1 MTEFAGV
8 DPDRLRTL
16 ADRLKDLA
24 DTLARV
30 GPTIR
35 NNFSEWGGTLNLG
48 PLHQQATQVGE
59 DARKMAL
66 RADEALNLLRQ
77 PNGAAFCTPTGDW
90 VDIPWDT
97 KDINSV
103 QEAQQEAA
111 SLRKALD
118 SPKDAASRALINEIG
133 QSLADHQGDS
143 AYMTAFMR
151 AGGIADATQVAN
163 SLVNKDGAKKGLP
176 LSREAQGT
184 LAQFGKATQAMS
196 SLAVKGDYPKPAPN
210 YLAPLIDPP
219 DSAVWSTAML
229 FAYGPPGDTW
239 DPTVLSDVGTRML
252 AWRAKQEAEPGG
264 LRPGYTPQVSG
275 SSWYGYGASPY
286 SGPQPHAWYQDV
298 GLNPSMND
306 SDHGQALTRA
316 VMANDPSLAIMRALA
331 QNAQASRDLLT
342 KPEGVGLKNAQQ
354 LVNHTWQTPSPE
366 GDMDESGPVGD
377 ILTFAATDR
386 SPAHIDQSG
395 QAADNILTAAAK
407 EKDIFFTENKTERQQ
422 GYRQD
427 YPDYPK
433 ATSMALASITGT
445 WAQDLG
451 STIKTADSASHTHG
465 YDPQSHR
472 LGSNSADLENVMQ
485 LFVKGNPDA
494 AAMFDTTLHEQVSE
508 AAAGPDPDHD
518 LLTIGNTAGLFTKAK
533 VAVNYTQAQQI
544 DEDHKRNLALLNTA
558 GLLFGFV
565 PGAPDDAPKVLAKGI
580 KYSQNLTTI
589 GRTIGA
595 PTQDPFST
603 DNAASR
609 EALNKDEAHD
619 QYKSFSPAVV
629 QGLIRSGR
637 MKPPAGDP
645 SWYDPATKTVS
656 TDANSVNGFNTW
668 LGEQRLPDSYIGQFQ
683 SGFDTQE
690 GDVSGS

>member
-1 MTEFAGV
+1 MGDFAGV
-8 DPDRLRTL
+8 DPHRLRVL
-16 ADRLKDLA
+16 ANRLRDLA
-24 DTLARV
+24 DVLARV
-30 GPTIR
+30 APATR
-35 NNFSEWGGTLNLG
+35 SRFNEWGGTLNLSQ
-48 PLHQQATQVGE
+48 LHQQASQVGV
-59 DARKMAL
+59 DAGKMAL
-66 RADEALNLLRQ
+66 RADEALNLLHQ
-77 PNGAAFCTPTGDW
+77 PNGAAFCTPNGDW
-90 VDIPWDT
+90 VNIPWDT
-97 KDINSV
+97 KDINAA

-111 SLRKALD
+111 TLKAALD
-118 SPKDAASRALINEIG
+118 HPEDAASRETIAEIG
-133 QSLADHQGDS
+133 QSLADHQGDP

-151 AGGIADATQVAN
+151 SGGIADATQVAN
-163 SLVNKDGAKKGLP
+163 SLLDEDGAKKGQR
-176 LSREAQGT
+176 LSKESQRT
-184 LAQFGKATQAMS
+184 LAQFARATQVMS
-196 SLAVKGDYPKPAPN
+196 TLAVKGDYPRPAPN

-219 DSAVWSTAML
+219 DSAVWSTGML

-252 AWRAKQEAEPGG
+252 TWRAKQEAGPGG
-264 LRPGYTPQVSG
+264 LRPGYTPQAGG

-286 SGPQPHAWYQDV
+286 SGPQPHAWYQDI
-298 GLNPSMND
+298 GLDPSMSD
-306 SDHGQALTRA
+306 PDHGQALTNA
-316 VMANDPSLAIMRALA
+316 IMANDPSLAVMKALA
-331 QNAQASRDLLT
+331 QNAQGSRDLLT
-342 KPEGVGLKNAQQ
+342 KPDGVGLKNARQ
-354 LVNHTWQTPSPE
+354 LVDHTWQTPGPH
-366 GDMDESGPVGD
+366 GDIDESGPVGS

-407 EKDIFFTENKTERQQ
+407 EKDVFFAKNKTEHQQ

-433 ATSMALASITGT
+433 ATSMALAGITAT

-451 STIKTADSASHTHG
+451 ATIKTADSASHTHG
-465 YDPQSHR
+465 YDPQLHR
-472 LGSNSADLENVMQ
+472 LGSNSTDLENVMQ

-508 AAAGPDPDHD
+508 AAAEPDPDHG

-533 VAVNYTQAQQI
+533 VAVSYTQAQQI

-565 PGAPDDAPKVLAKGI
+565 PGPPGAAPKTLAKGL
-580 KYSQNLTTI
+580 KYSQNLATI
-589 GRTIGA
+589 GRTIAA

-603 DNAASR
+603 SNAAAQ
-609 EALNKDEAHD
+609 EALNKDQARD

-637 MKPPAGDP
+637 MKPPAGNP

-668 LGEQRLPDSYIGQFQ
+668 LGEQHLPDSYIGQFQ
-683 SGFDTQE
+683 DGFDTQE